1 MLGMKLGIF
10 ATSRW
15 AIATTGMGRLG
26 DHLSSRKIG
35 TIHIEKTND
44 DIETWTAPG
53 PWDNGVPLG
62 CVLSRG
68 ATCLWALAVSGV

>member
-26 DHLSSRKIG
+26 GHLSSRKIV
-35 TIHIEKTND
+35 TIHVSPRGMEFVRQVSHAD
-44 DIETWTAPG
+44 LR
-53 PWDNGVPLG
+53 VR
-62 CVLSRG
+62 VLTKRVLDKMLTISACSCG
-68 ATCLWALAVSGV
+68 L